1 MLMLQRP
8 EITQEDLGNNRTKF
22 VIEPL
27 EPGFGLTLGN
37 TMRRALLSR
46 VPGVAVTG
54 IKIDGVNHEFTS
66 IPGVVEDVLDLLLNL
81 KRLVLKVE
89 DQENHTLTVK
99 AKGPGDVLAAQIQ
112 CPAGVEVVNTRLKS
126 LYAFRWS
133 HIGQWKYQS
142 LMVSDID
149 LQIKQTSDSSFI
161 PIDSIFSPI
170 VSVSYGV
177 SPTQVGQVTDYDKL
191 TLDVETDG
199 SIEPSE
205 AISSVGKTLGEL
217 WKLFADIDE
226 GVGLELGELTIS
238 EGSSPDLSLSVDALD
253 LSERPRNCL
262 GRENITTVGQILEYT
277 EDDLLNLTN
286 FGQKSLDELVAKLD
300 ELGLSLPTSS
310 DLDSGDMAD
319 DLNQLKV
326 KTWGLIFP

>member
-1 MLMLQRP
+1 MLILQRP
-8 EITQEDLGNNRTKF
+8 EISLEEVSENRSVFT
-22 VIEPL
+22 IEPL

-54 IKIDGVNHEFTS
+54 VKIEGVNHEFTS
-66 IPGVVEDVLDLLLNL
+66 IPGVIEDVLDVLLNL
-81 KRLVLKVE
+81 KRLVLRVE
-89 DQENHTLTVK
+89 DLDSHTLTVK
-99 AKGPGDVLAAQIQ
+99 AKGPGEVKAAQIQ
-112 CPAGVEVVNTRLKS
+112 CPAGVEVINTDLTICS
-126 LYAFRWS
+126 LSNEAN
-133 HIGQWKYQS
+133 
-142 LMVSDID
+142 LDMEVSIAHGVGYM
-149 LQIKQTSDSSFI
+149 LAEKNKTSDANFI

-170 VSVSYGV
+170 VKVNYSV
-177 SPTQVGQVTDYDKL
+177 SPTQVGQVTNYDKL
-191 TLDVETDG
+191 RIDVETDG
-199 SIEPSE
+199 SIKPSE
-205 AISSVGKTLGEL
+205 SISSVGKTLGEL

-310 DLDSGDMAD
+310 DLNSEDGAD
-319 DLNQLKV
+319 A
-326 KTWGLIFP
+326 

>member
-1 MLMLQRP
+1 MLILQRP
-8 EITQEDLGNNRTKF
+8 DISQEEISSNRAKF
-22 VIEPL
+22 SIEPL

-54 IKIDGVNHEFTS
+54 VKIQGVNHEFTS
-66 IPGVVEDVLDLLLNL
+66 VPGVVEDVLDLLLNL
-81 KRLVLKVE
+81 KRLVIQVE

-99 AKGPGDVLAAQIQ
+99 AKGPGDVTAAQIQ
-112 CPAGVEVVNTRLKS
+112 CPAGVEFVNTDLKICTLSGDATLDMEVSIAHGVGYRLADKN
-126 LYAFRWS
+126 
-133 HIGQWKYQS
+133 K
-142 LMVSDID
+142 
-149 LQIKQTSDSSFI
+149 TSDSSFI

-170 VSVSYGV
+170 IKVSYAV
-177 SPTQVGQVTDYDKL
+177 TPTQVGQVTNYDKL

-199 SIEPSE
+199 SVAPSE
-205 AISSVGKTLGEL
+205 SISSVGKTLGEL

-226 GVGLELGELTIS
+226 GIGLELGELTVS
-238 EGSSPDLSLSVDALD
+238 EGSSPDLSISVDALD
-253 LSERPRNCL
+253 LSERPMNCL

-310 DLDSGDMAD
+310 DLDSEENAD
-319 DLNQLKV
+319 A
-326 KTWGLIFP
+326 

>member
-1 MLMLQRP
+1 MLILQRP
-8 EITQEDLGNNRTKF
+8 EISLEEVSEHRSRFT
-22 VIEPL
+22 IEPL

-54 IKIDGVNHEFTS
+54 VKIEGVNHEFTS
-66 IPGVVEDVLDLLLNL
+66 IPGVVEDVLDVLLNL
-81 KRLVLKVE
+81 KRLVLNVE
-89 DQENHTLTVK
+89 DMEDHTLTVK
-99 AKGPGDVLAAQIQ
+99 AKGPGEVNASQIQ
-112 CPAGVEVVNTRLKS
+112 CPAGVEVVNTDLKICTLS
-126 LYAFRWS
+126 DDANLEMEVSIS
-133 HIGQWKYQS
+133 HGVGYILADKN
-142 LMVSDID
+142 
-149 LQIKQTSDSSFI
+149 KTSDSNFI

-170 VSVSYGV
+170 IKVNYSV
-177 SPTQVGQVTDYDKL
+177 SPTQVGQVTNYDKL

-199 SIEPSE
+199 SVKPTE

-310 DLDSGDMAD
+310 DLDSGENPDA
-319 DLNQLKV
+319 
-326 KTWGLIFP
+326 

>member
-1 MLMLQRP
+1 MLILQRP
-8 EITQEDLGNNRTKF
+8 EISQENLDKSRASFT
-22 VIEPL
+22 IEPL
-27 EPGFGLTLGN
+27 ETGFGLTLGN

-54 IKIDGVNHEFTS
+54 VKIDGVNHEFTS
-66 IPGVVEDVLDLLLNL
+66 VPGVVEDVLDVLLNL
-81 KRLVLKVE
+81 KRLVLKVD
-89 DQENHTLTVK
+89 DQESHTLTVK
-99 AKGPGDVLAAQIQ
+99 AIVPGEVNAAQIQ
-112 CPAGVEVVNTRLKS
+112 CPAGVEVVNTDLKICTLSNDSTLDMEVSIAHGVGYRLADKN
-126 LYAFRWS
+126 
-133 HIGQWKYQS
+133 K
-142 LMVSDID
+142 
-149 LQIKQTSDSSFI
+149 TSDSSFI
-161 PIDSIFSPI
+161 PIASMFSP
-170 VSVSYGV
+170 VVKVSYAV
-177 SPTQVGQVTDYDKL
+177 SPTQVGQVTNYDKL
-191 TLDVETDG
+191 ILDVETDG

-226 GVGLELGELTIS
+226 GIGLELGELTIS

-310 DLDSGDMAD
+310 DLNSEDNSDA
-319 DLNQLKV
+319 
-326 KTWGLIFP
+326 

>member
-1 MLMLQRP
+1 MLILQRP
-8 EITQEDLGNNRTKF
+8 DISQEEVSTNRAKF
-22 VIEPL
+22 AIEPL

-54 IKIDGVNHEFTS
+54 VKIQGVNHEFTS
-66 IPGVVEDVLDLLLNL
+66 VPGVVEDVLDLLLNL
-81 KRLVLKVE
+81 KRLVLHVE

-99 AKGPGDVLAAQIQ
+99 AKGPGDVTAAQIQ
-112 CPAGVEVVNTRLKS
+112 CPAGVEVVNTDLKICTLSGDATLDMEVYIAHGVGYRLADKN
-126 LYAFRWS
+126 
-133 HIGQWKYQS
+133 K
-142 LMVSDID
+142 
-149 LQIKQTSDSSFI
+149 TSDSNFI

-170 VSVSYGV
+170 VKVSYAV
-177 SPTQVGQVTDYDKL
+177 TPTQVGQVTNYDKL

-199 SIEPSE
+199 SVSPSE
-205 AISSVGKTLGEL
+205 SMSSVGKTLGEL

-226 GVGLELGELTIS
+226 GIGLELGELTVS
-238 EGSSPDLSLSVDALD
+238 EGSSPDLSISVDALD
-253 LSERPRNCL
+253 LSERPMNCL

-277 EDDLLNLTN
+277 EDDHLNLTN

-310 DLDSGDMAD
+310 DLDSEENAD
-319 DLNQLKV
+319 A
-326 KTWGLIFP
+326 

>member
-1 MLMLQRP
+1 MLILQRP
-8 EITQEDLGNNRTKF
+8 EISLKEVSENRSVFT
-22 VIEPL
+22 IEPL

-54 IKIDGVNHEFTS
+54 VKIEGVNHEFTS
-66 IPGVVEDVLDLLLNL
+66 IPGVIEDVLDVLLNL
-81 KRLVLKVE
+81 KRLVLRVE
-89 DQENHTLTVK
+89 DLDSHTLTVK
-99 AKGPGDVLAAQIQ
+99 AKGPGEVKAAQIQ
-112 CPAGVEVVNTRLKS
+112 CPAGVEVVNTDLTICS
-126 LYAFRWS
+126 LSNEAN
-133 HIGQWKYQS
+133 
-142 LMVSDID
+142 LDMEVSIAHGVGYI
-149 LQIKQTSDSSFI
+149 LAEKNKTSDANFI
-161 PIDSIFSPI
+161 PVDSIFSPI
-170 VSVSYGV
+170 LKVNYSV
-177 SPTQVGQVTDYDKL
+177 SPTQVGQVTNYDKL
-191 TLDVETDG
+191 TIDVETDG
-199 SIEPSE
+199 SIKPSE
-205 AISSVGKTLGEL
+205 SISSVGKTLGEL

-300 ELGLSLPTSS
+300 ELGLSLPTTS
-310 DLDSGDMAD
+310 DLNSEDGAD
-319 DLNQLKV
+319 A
-326 KTWGLIFP
+326 

>member
-8 EITQEDLGNNRTKF
+8 EITQEELGNNRTKF

-81 KRLVLKVE
+81 KRLVLKGE

-99 AKGPGDVLAAQIQ
+99 AKGSGDVLAAQIQ
-112 CPAGVEVVNTRLKS
+112 CPAGVEVVNTDLKVCTLSDGATLDMEVSIAHGVGYRLADKN
-126 LYAFRWS
+126 
-133 HIGQWKYQS
+133 K
-142 LMVSDID
+142 
-149 LQIKQTSDSSFI
+149 TSDSSFI

-217 WKLFADIDE
+217 CKLFADIDE

-310 DLDSGDMAD
+310 DLDSGDLAD
-319 DLNQLKV
+319 A
-326 KTWGLIFP
+326 

>member
-1 MLMLQRP
+1 MLILQRP
-8 EITQEDLGNNRTKF
+8 EISLEEVSENRSVFT
-22 VIEPL
+22 IEPL

-54 IKIDGVNHEFTS
+54 VKIEGVNHEFTS
-66 IPGVVEDVLDLLLNL
+66 IPGVIEDVLDVLLNL
-81 KRLVLKVE
+81 KRLVLRVE
-89 DQENHTLTVK
+89 DLDSHTLTVK
-99 AKGPGDVLAAQIQ
+99 AKGPGEVKAAQIQ
-112 CPAGVEVVNTRLKS
+112 CPAGVEVVNTDLTICS
-126 LYAFRWS
+126 LSNEAN
-133 HIGQWKYQS
+133 
-142 LMVSDID
+142 LDMEVSIAHGVGYI
-149 LQIKQTSDSSFI
+149 LAEKNKTSDANFI
-161 PIDSIFSPI
+161 PVDSIFSPI
-170 VSVSYGV
+170 LKVNYSV
-177 SPTQVGQVTDYDKL
+177 SPTQVGQVTNYDKL
-191 TLDVETDG
+191 TIDVETDG
-199 SIEPSE
+199 SIKPSE
-205 AISSVGKTLGEL
+205 SISSVGKTLGEL

-310 DLDSGDMAD
+310 DLDSGENSDA
-319 DLNQLKV
+319 
-326 KTWGLIFP
+326 

>member
-8 EITQEDLGNNRTKF
+8 EITQEELGNNRTKF

-99 AKGPGDVLAAQIQ
+99 AKGSGDVLAAQIQ
-112 CPAGVEVVNTRLKS
+112 CPAGVEVVNTDLKVCTLSDGATLDMEVSIAHGVGYRLADKN
-126 LYAFRWS
+126 
-133 HIGQWKYQS
+133 K
-142 LMVSDID
+142 
-149 LQIKQTSDSSFI
+149 TSDSSFI

-226 GVGLELGELTIS
+226 GVGRELGELTIS

-310 DLDSGDMAD
+310 DLDSGDLAD
-319 DLNQLKV
+319 A
-326 KTWGLIFP
+326 

>member
-1 MLMLQRP
+1 MLILQRP
-8 EITQEDLGNNRTKF
+8 EISLKEVSENRSVFT
-22 VIEPL
+22 IEPL

-54 IKIDGVNHEFTS
+54 VKIEGVNHEFTS
-66 IPGVVEDVLDLLLNL
+66 IPGVIEDVLDVLLNL
-81 KRLVLKVE
+81 KRLVLRVE
-89 DQENHTLTVK
+89 DLENHTLTVK
-99 AKGPGDVLAAQIQ
+99 AKGPGEVKAAQIQ
-112 CPAGVEVVNTRLKS
+112 CPAGVEVINTDLTICS
-126 LYAFRWS
+126 LSNEAN
-133 HIGQWKYQS
+133 
-142 LMVSDID
+142 LDMEVSIAHGVGYI
-149 LQIKQTSDSSFI
+149 LAEKNKTSDANFI
-161 PIDSIFSPI
+161 PVDSIFSPI
-170 VSVSYGV
+170 LKVNYSV
-177 SPTQVGQVTDYDKL
+177 SPTQVGQVTNYDKL
-191 TLDVETDG
+191 TIDVETDG
-199 SIEPSE
+199 SIKPSE
-205 AISSVGKTLGEL
+205 SISSVGKTLGEL

-310 DLDSGDMAD
+310 DLDSGENSDA
-319 DLNQLKV
+319 
-326 KTWGLIFP
+326 

>member
-1 MLMLQRP
+1 MLILQRP
-8 EITQEDLGNNRTKF
+8 EISIEEVNENRSRFT
-22 VIEPL
+22 IEPL

-54 IKIDGVNHEFTS
+54 VKIEGVNHEFTS
-66 IPGVVEDVLDLLLNL
+66 IPGVVEDVLDVLLNL
-81 KRLVLKVE
+81 KRLVLRVE
-89 DQENHTLTVK
+89 DLEDHTLTVK
-99 AKGPGDVLAAQIQ
+99 AKGSGEVNASQIQ
-112 CPAGVEVVNTRLKS
+112 CPAGVEVVNTDLMICTLSDDAS
-126 LYAFRWS
+126 LDMEVTIS
-133 HIGQWKYQS
+133 HGVGYVLADKN
-142 LMVSDID
+142 
-149 LQIKQTSDSSFI
+149 KTSDSAFI

-170 VSVSYGV
+170 VKVNYSV
-177 SPTQVGQVTDYDKL
+177 SPTQVGQVTNYDKL

-199 SIEPSE
+199 SIKATES
-205 AISSVGKTLGEL
+205 ISSVGKTLGEL

-310 DLDSGDMAD
+310 DLDSGENSDA
-319 DLNQLKV
+319 
-326 KTWGLIFP
+326 

>member
-8 EITQEDLGNNRTKF
+8 EITQEELGNNRTKF

-99 AKGPGDVLAAQIQ
+99 AKGSGDVLAAQIQ
-112 CPAGVEVVNTRLKS
+112 CPSGVEVVNTDLKVCTLSDGATLDMEVSIAHGVGYRL
-126 LYAFRWS
+126 AD
-133 HIGQWKYQS
+133 KY
-142 LMVSDID
+142 
-149 LQIKQTSDSSFI
+149 KTSVSSFI

-319 DLNQLKV
+319 A
-326 KTWGLIFP
+326 

>member
-1 MLMLQRP
+1 MLILQRP
-8 EITQEDLGNNRTKF
+8 EISLEEVSENRSVFT
-22 VIEPL
+22 IEPL

-54 IKIDGVNHEFTS
+54 VKIEGVNHEFTS
-66 IPGVVEDVLDLLLNL
+66 IPGVIEDVLDVLLNL
-81 KRLVLKVE
+81 KRLVLRVE
-89 DQENHTLTVK
+89 DLESHTLTVK
-99 AKGPGDVLAAQIQ
+99 AKGPGEVKAAQIQ
-112 CPAGVEVVNTRLKS
+112 CPAGVEVINTDLTICS
-126 LYAFRWS
+126 LSNEAN
-133 HIGQWKYQS
+133 
-142 LMVSDID
+142 LDMEVSIAHGVGYILAD
-149 LQIKQTSDSSFI
+149 KNKTSDTNFI
-161 PIDSIFSPI
+161 PVDSIFSPI
-170 VSVSYGV
+170 LKVNYSV
-177 SPTQVGQVTDYDKL
+177 SPTQVGQVTNYDKL
-191 TLDVETDG
+191 TIDVETDG
-199 SIEPSE
+199 SIKPSE
-205 AISSVGKTLGEL
+205 SISSVGKTLGEL

-226 GVGLELGELTIS
+226 GGGLELGELTIS

-310 DLDSGDMAD
+310 DLDSGENSDA
-319 DLNQLKV
+319 
-326 KTWGLIFP
+326 

>member
-8 EITQEDLGNNRTKF
+8 EITQEELGNNRTKF

-99 AKGPGDVLAAQIQ
+99 AKGSGDVLAAQIQ
-112 CPAGVEVVNTRLKS
+112 CAAGVEVVNTDLIVCTLSDGATLDMEVSIAHGVGYRLADKN
-126 LYAFRWS
+126 
-133 HIGQWKYQS
+133 K
-142 LMVSDID
+142 
-149 LQIKQTSDSSFI
+149 TSDSSFI

-310 DLDSGDMAD
+310 DLDSGDLAD
-319 DLNQLKV
+319 A
-326 KTWGLIFP
+326 

>member
-8 EITQEDLGNNRTKF
+8 EITQEELGNNRTKF

-99 AKGPGDVLAAQIQ
+99 AKGSGDVLAAQIQ
-112 CPAGVEVVNTRLKS
+112 CPAGVEVVNTDLKVCTLSDGATLDMEVSIAHGVGYRLADKN
-126 LYAFRWS
+126 
-133 HIGQWKYQS
+133 K
-142 LMVSDID
+142 
-149 LQIKQTSDSSFI
+149 TSDSSFI

-217 WKLFADIDE
+217 WKLFSDIDE
-226 GVGLELGELTIS
+226 GVGLELCELTIS

-310 DLDSGDMAD
+310 DLDSGDLAD
-319 DLNQLKV
+319 A
-326 KTWGLIFP
+326 

>member
-1 MLMLQRP
+1 MLILQRP
-8 EITQEDLGNNRTKF
+8 EISIEEVNENRSRFT
-22 VIEPL
+22 IEPL

-54 IKIDGVNHEFTS
+54 VKIEGVNHEFTA
-66 IPGVVEDVLDLLLNL
+66 IPGVVEDVLDVLLNL
-81 KRLVLKVE
+81 KRLVVRVE
-89 DQENHTLTVK
+89 DLEDHTLTIK
-99 AKGPGDVLAAQIQ
+99 AKGPGEVKASQIQ
-112 CPAGVEVVNTRLKS
+112 CPAGVEVVNTDLMICTLSNDAS
-126 LYAFRWS
+126 LDMEVSIS
-133 HIGQWKYQS
+133 HGVGYVLADKN
-142 LMVSDID
+142 
-149 LQIKQTSDSSFI
+149 KTSDSAFI

-170 VSVSYGV
+170 VKVNYSV
-177 SPTQVGQVTDYDKL
+177 SPTQVGQVTNYDKL

-199 SIEPSE
+199 SIKATES
-205 AISSVGKTLGEL
+205 ISSVGKTLGEL

-226 GVGLELGELTIS
+226 GIGLELGELTIS

-310 DLDSGDMAD
+310 DLDSGDNAD
-319 DLNQLKV
+319 A
-326 KTWGLIFP
+326 

>member
-1 MLMLQRP
+1 MLILQRP
-8 EITQEDLGNNRTKF
+8 EISIEEVNENRSRFT
-22 VIEPL
+22 IEPL

-54 IKIDGVNHEFTS
+54 VKIEGVNHEFTS
-66 IPGVVEDVLDLLLNL
+66 IPGVVEDVLDVLLNL
-81 KRLVLKVE
+81 KRLVLRVE
-89 DQENHTLTVK
+89 DLEDHTLTVK
-99 AKGPGDVLAAQIQ
+99 AKGSGEVNASQIQ
-112 CPAGVEVVNTRLKS
+112 CPAGVEVVNTDLMICTLSDDAS
-126 LYAFRWS
+126 LDMEVTIS
-133 HIGQWKYQS
+133 HGVGYVLADKN
-142 LMVSDID
+142 
-149 LQIKQTSDSSFI
+149 KKSDSAFI

-170 VSVSYGV
+170 VKVNYSV
-177 SPTQVGQVTDYDKL
+177 SPTQVGQVTNYDKL

-199 SIEPSE
+199 SIKATES
-205 AISSVGKTLGEL
+205 ISSVGKTLGEL

-226 GVGLELGELTIS
+226 GIGLELGELTIS

-310 DLDSGDMAD
+310 DLDSGDNAD
-319 DLNQLKV
+319 A
-326 KTWGLIFP
+326 

>member
-8 EITQEDLGNNRTKF
+8 EITQEELGNNRTKF

-99 AKGPGDVLAAQIQ
+99 AKGSGDVLAAQIQ
-112 CPAGVEVVNTRLKS
+112 CPAGVEVGNTDLKVCTLSDGATLDMEVSIAHGVGYRLADKN
-126 LYAFRWS
+126 
-133 HIGQWKYQS
+133 K
-142 LMVSDID
+142 
-149 LQIKQTSDSSFI
+149 TSDSSFI

-310 DLDSGDMAD
+310 DLDSGDLAD
-319 DLNQLKV
+319 A
-326 KTWGLIFP
+326 

>member
-1 MLMLQRP
+1 MLILQRP
-8 EITQEDLGNNRTKF
+8 EISIEEVSENRSRFT
-22 VIEPL
+22 IEPL

-54 IKIDGVNHEFTS
+54 VKIEGVNHEFTS
-66 IPGVVEDVLDLLLNL
+66 IPGVVEDVLDVLLNL
-81 KRLVLKVE
+81 KRLVLQVE
-89 DQENHTLTVK
+89 DLEDHTLTVK
-99 AKGPGDVLAAQIQ
+99 AKGPGEVNASQIQ
-112 CPAGVEVVNTRLKS
+112 CPAGVEVVNTDLMICTLS
-126 LYAFRWS
+126 DDANIDMEVSIS
-133 HIGQWKYQS
+133 HGVGYILADKN
-142 LMVSDID
+142 
-149 LQIKQTSDSSFI
+149 KTSDPAFI
-161 PIDSIFSPI
+161 PIDSIYSPI
-170 VSVSYGV
+170 VKVNYSV
-177 SPTQVGQVTDYDKL
+177 SPTQVGQVTNYDKL

-199 SIEPSE
+199 SIKPTES
-205 AISSVGKTLGEL
+205 ISSVGKTLGEL

-238 EGSSPDLSLSVDALD
+238 EGSSPDLSLSVDQLD

-310 DLDSGDMAD
+310 DLDSGENAD
-319 DLNQLKV
+319 A
-326 KTWGLIFP
+326 

>member
-1 MLMLQRP
+1 MLILQRP
-8 EITQEDLGNNRTKF
+8 EISIEEVNENRSRFT
-22 VIEPL
+22 IEPL

-54 IKIDGVNHEFTS
+54 VKIEGVNHEFTS
-66 IPGVVEDVLDLLLNL
+66 IPGVVEDVLDVLLNL
-81 KRLVLKVE
+81 KRLVLRVE
-89 DQENHTLTVK
+89 DLEDHTLTVK
-99 AKGPGDVLAAQIQ
+99 AKGSGEVNASQIQ
-112 CPAGVEVVNTRLKS
+112 CPAGVEVVNTDLMICTLSDDAS
-126 LYAFRWS
+126 LDMEVNIS
-133 HIGQWKYQS
+133 HGVGYVLADKN
-142 LMVSDID
+142 
-149 LQIKQTSDSSFI
+149 KKSDSAFI

-170 VSVSYGV
+170 VKVNYSV
-177 SPTQVGQVTDYDKL
+177 SPTQVGQVTNYDKL

-199 SIEPSE
+199 SIKATES
-205 AISSVGKTLGEL
+205 ISSVGKTIGEL

-226 GVGLELGELTIS
+226 GIGLELGELTIS

-310 DLDSGDMAD
+310 DLDSGDNAD
-319 DLNQLKV
+319 A
-326 KTWGLIFP
+326 

>member
-1 MLMLQRP
+1 MLILQRP
-8 EITQEDLGNNRTKF
+8 EISLEEVSEHMSRFT
-22 VIEPL
+22 IEPL

-54 IKIDGVNHEFTS
+54 VKIEGVNHEFTS
-66 IPGVVEDVLDLLLNL
+66 IPGVVEDVLDVLLNL
-81 KRLVLKVE
+81 KRLVLNVE
-89 DQENHTLTVK
+89 DMEDHTLTVK
-99 AKGPGDVLAAQIQ
+99 AKGPGEVNASQIQ
-112 CPAGVEVVNTRLKS
+112 CPAGVEVVNTELKICTLS
-126 LYAFRWS
+126 DDANLEMEVSIS
-133 HIGQWKYQS
+133 HGVGYILADKN
-142 LMVSDID
+142 
-149 LQIKQTSDSSFI
+149 KTSDSNFI

-170 VSVSYGV
+170 VKVNYSV
-177 SPTQVGQVTDYDKL
+177 SPTQVGQVTNYDKL

-199 SIEPSE
+199 SVKPTE

-310 DLDSGDMAD
+310 DLDSGENPDA
-319 DLNQLKV
+319 
-326 KTWGLIFP
+326 

>member
-1 MLMLQRP
+1 MLILQRP
-8 EITQEDLGNNRTKF
+8 EISIEEVSENRSRFT
-22 VIEPL
+22 VEPL

-54 IKIDGVNHEFTS
+54 VKIEGVNHEFTS
-66 IPGVVEDVLDLLLNL
+66 IPGVVEDVLDVLLNL
-81 KRLVLKVE
+81 KRLVLQVE
-89 DQENHTLTVK
+89 DLQDHTLTVK
-99 AKGPGDVLAAQIQ
+99 AKGPGEVNASQIQ
-112 CPAGVEVVNTRLKS
+112 CPAGVEVVNTDLMICTLSNDANLDMEVSISHGVGYILADKNKKS
-126 LYAFRWS
+126 DPA
-133 HIGQWKYQS
+133 
-142 LMVSDID
+142 
-149 LQIKQTSDSSFI
+149 FI

-170 VSVSYGV
+170 VKVNYSV
-177 SPTQVGQVTDYDKL
+177 SPTQVGQVTNYDKL

-199 SIEPSE
+199 SIKPTES
-205 AISSVGKTLGEL
+205 ISSVGKTLGEL

-310 DLDSGDMAD
+310 DLDSGDNPDA
-319 DLNQLKV
+319 
-326 KTWGLIFP
+326 

>member
-1 MLMLQRP
+1 LLILQRP
-8 EITQEDLGNNRTKF
+8 EISFEEVSENRSRFT
-22 VIEPL
+22 IEPL

-54 IKIDGVNHEFTS
+54 VKIEGVNHEFTS
-66 IPGVVEDVLDLLLNL
+66 ITGVVEDVLDILLNL
-81 KRLVLKVE
+81 KRLVLKVQDLE
-89 DQENHTLTVK
+89 DHTLTVK
-99 AKGPGDVLAAQIQ
+99 AKGPGEVKASQIQ
-112 CPAGVEVVNTRLKS
+112 CPAGVEVVNTDLMICTLS
-126 LYAFRWS
+126 DEANLDMEVSIS
-133 HIGQWKYQS
+133 HGVGYVLADKN
-142 LMVSDID
+142 
-149 LQIKQTSDSSFI
+149 KTSDSSFI

-170 VSVSYGV
+170 VKVNYSV
-177 SPTQVGQVTDYDKL
+177 SPTQVGQVTNYDKL

-199 SIEPSE
+199 SIQPTES
-205 AISSVGKTLGEL
+205 ISSVGKTLGEL

-310 DLDSGDMAD
+310 DLDSGDNSDA
-319 DLNQLKV
+319 
-326 KTWGLIFP
+326 